1 MEKIKDF
8 IEEANKAVYENMN
21 TLYGMSQARAM
32 RFLYDNVSREVQL
45 RFVNTYMNPETTAC
59 FASSS
64 IVVRVASRQERKSY
78 GSAHYIISAVDK
90 DGNIQPLK
98 FGSKVAT
105 VYYLMYLISRKQQS
119 GKLKPIDLA
128 RNRLT
133 FVALY
138 HTAYNDISHTQALVQ
153 HQRLL
158 YRVVDKKIRAGYK
171 AQVECDIR
179 RHLAQ
184 AFATFRDSPIPFGMS
199 KNSHL
204 TVNPDRIIFKGEAH
218 RLTYYKFD

>member
-1 MEKIKDF
+1 M
-8 IEEANKAVYENMN
+8 
-21 TLYGMSQARAM
+21 LR
-32 RFLYDNVSREVQL
+32 QL
-45 RFVNTYMNPETTAC
+45 I
-59 FASSS
+59 

-78 GSAHYIISAVDK
+78 GSAHFIISAVDK